1 MTAHLHETGT
11 GTGTGEDGVN
21 TLQAWRTGIDT
32 HQEPVVY
39 MRRDCPVC
47 RSEGFTTQARV
58 QLTAGRRS
66 IVATLSVVDGDWL
79 AENVAGLSESAWASL
94 GAQPGQ
100 LVTVTH
106 APPLDSLSHV
116 RAKVYGNALGGAEF
130 SAIISDVAAGHYSD
144 LHLATFITACAGD
157 RLDLAE
163 TVSLTKAMIGVGDRI
178 DWGRPLVVD
187 KHCVGGLP
195 GNRTT
200 LLVVP
205 IVAACGLTM
214 PKTSSRAITSP
225 AGTADTMEVLAPVN
239 LDVRSMRRV
248 VERTGGCIVWGG
260 SVRLSPADDILIRV
274 ERPLDLDSEG
284 QLVASV
290 LSKKAAAGSTHVLID
305 LPVGATAKVR
315 SAQAAAALGR
325 RLQEVGSAIGLH
337 VALRV
342 TDGEQPVGR
351 GIGPALEARDV
362 LAVLQGTPEAP
373 ADLRE
378 RALRLAADILEM
390 GGAAPAGGGLTARR
404 RTPHAGP
411 AQAAHRPASP
421 SRPVRAGG
429 WFRLADLHRRH
440 GTLRPRMGGWPVAGT
455 ACPAAVHPLRD
466 AGPGPVQGQEQGP
479 GGGAGQLPPRPAPG
493 PGRPPRPGRTD
504 RRMPGSCRS
513 SGRTRR
519 FRCGR

>member
-390 GGAAPAGGGLTARR
+390 GGAAPAGGGLTLATQVLADGRAWA
-404 RTPHAGP
+404 TF
-411 AQAAHRPASP
+411 QAICAEQGGLRSIPVATHRHTVASP
-421 SRPVRAGG
+421 STGRVSRIDNRLLARAAKLAGAPTAAAAG
-429 WFRLADLHRRH
+429 IDVHARLGDQ
-440 GTLRPRMGGWPVAGT
+440 V
-455 ACPAAVHPLRD
+455 
-466 AGPGPVQGQEQGP
+466 E
-479 GGGAGQLPPRPAPG
+479 AGQPLFTLHAQAPG
-493 PGRPPRPGRTD
+493 ELAYALQFIRSRPPIFQI
-504 RRMPGSCRS
+504 SENL
-513 SGRTRR
+513 
-519 FRCGR
+519 